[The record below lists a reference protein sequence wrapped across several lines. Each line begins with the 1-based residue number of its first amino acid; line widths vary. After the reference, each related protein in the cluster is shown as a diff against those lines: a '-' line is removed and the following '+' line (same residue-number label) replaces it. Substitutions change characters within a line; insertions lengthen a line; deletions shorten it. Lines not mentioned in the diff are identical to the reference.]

1 MRKAQKVLRAQPVP
15 LALPVLMAPPVLL
28 APPVPLALP
37 VRMVRQALQALP
49 EQPVLTAAVEL
60 LVSLPV

>member
-1 MRKAQKVLRAQPVP
+1 MRKARKVRRAQPGP

-37 VRMVRQALQALP
+37 VRMVRQALQAPL
-49 EQPVLTAAVEL
+49 EQQVLTVAAER
-60 LVSLPV
+60 LVSLR